1 MLFYEFIHT
10 NSLGCHDLSII
21 PFSTD
26 SCPKGWISYHDACY
40 QINLAR
46 TGLQDANDKCLDQ
59 GAGILTLRSTE
70 EETFLRAELEK
81 KQLNNI
87 FYWLGKKKK
96 VIEGFQLPLDHRVIY
111 GNDVSAG
118 FIKYI

>member
-26 SCPKGWISYHDACY
+26 SCPKGWVSYHDACY

-87 FYWLGKKKK
+87 FYWLGKKKNS
-96 VIEGFQLPLDHRVIY
+96 HRRISTTFRPQSY
-111 GNDVSAG
+111 LW
-118 FIKYI
+118 K

>member
-26 SCPKGWISYHDACY
+26 SCPKGWISYHNACY

-87 FYWLGKKKK
+87 FYWLGKK
-96 VIEGFQLPLDHRVIY
+96 IFFQLHLDHRVIY

>member
-70 EETFLRAELEK
+70 EENSHRRIQLR
-81 KQLNNI
+81 
-87 FYWLGKKKK
+87 
-96 VIEGFQLPLDHRVIY
+96 LDHRVIY
-111 GNDVSAG
+111 GNDASAG